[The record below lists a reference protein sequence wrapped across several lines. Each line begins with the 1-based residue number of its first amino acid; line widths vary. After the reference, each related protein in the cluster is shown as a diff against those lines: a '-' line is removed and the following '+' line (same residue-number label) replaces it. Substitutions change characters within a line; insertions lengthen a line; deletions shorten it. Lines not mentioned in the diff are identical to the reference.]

1 MMTATNQSS
10 DRSESSMT
18 QDALRGAGEQISM
31 AANSAKDTA
40 LEFGNHYMTEPAK
53 DLFGLLQDYARSR
66 PEVAAV
72 WCFGLGLVLGWKL
85 RR

>member
-1 MMTATNQSS
+1 MTATKQSS

-18 QDALRGAGEQISM
+18 QDAFRGAGAQISM

-40 LEFGNHYMTEPAK
+40 LEYGNHYVTEPAK
-53 DLFGLLQDYARSR
+53 DLFGLLQDYAKSR

-85 RR
+85 RP